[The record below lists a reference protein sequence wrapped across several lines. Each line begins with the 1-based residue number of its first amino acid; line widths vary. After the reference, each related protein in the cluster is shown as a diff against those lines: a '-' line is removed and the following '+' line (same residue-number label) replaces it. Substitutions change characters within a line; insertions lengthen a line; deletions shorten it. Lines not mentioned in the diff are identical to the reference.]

1 MSVCVEMCDVRIA
14 YKNNV
19 HPLNYVVL
27 NAHKY
32 QRVVYKISRGTHENN
47 AVKNYTRIKG

>member
-19 HPLNYVVL
+19 QSLINVVR

-32 QRVVYKISRGTHENN
+32 HRVVEKISRGTHENN
-47 AVKNYTRIKG
+47 TVKKYTRTKG